1 MCCLCVGKT
10 VMQQNGEEEVRRKR
24 KECTGVNGLLM
35 EAFAIQD
42 HGQRHRETPAKLQA
56 RA

>member
-1 MCCLCVGKT
+1 
-10 VMQQNGEEEVRRKR
+10 MQQKGEEEVRRKR

-42 HGQRHRETPAKLQA
+42 HGQRHRGTPAKLQA